1 MTDTTNRYTDT
12 SEARADIRD
21 ETMTEDRPTLHTDD
35 LLARDTGSDRSDS
48 DRSNESDDDRTPL
61 FSDPDNYR
69 NRWQA
74 IQVGFVD
81 EPRRAVEDADALV
94 AEVVQQLIDSFA
106 GERKNLEG
114 QWSRG
119 DQVSTEDLRVALRR
133 YRSFFDRL
141 LST

>member
-1 MTDTTNRYTDT
+1 MTDTTNRPDT
-12 SEARADIRD
+12 LEADSQTAVAEERQAV
-21 ETMTEDRPTLHTDD
+21 HTDD
-35 LLARDTGSDRSDS
+35 LLAGRDPSSTRSEVS
-48 DRSNESDDDRTPL
+48 SDDEHAPL
-61 FSDPDNYR
+61 FANPDDYR
-69 NRWQA
+69 QRWQA
-74 IQVGFVD
+74 VQAGFVD

-94 AEVVQQLIDSFA
+94 AEVVQQLVTSFA
-106 GERKNLEG
+106 EERKNLEG

>member
-1 MTDTTNRYTDT
+1 MTDTTNRPDT
-12 SEARADIRD
+12 L
-21 ETMTEDRPTLHTDD
+21 ETGDQTVAEERQAVHTDD
-35 LLARDTGSDRSDS
+35 LLAGRDATSGRSDVS
-48 DRSNESDDDRTPL
+48 AEDERAPL
-61 FSDPDNYR
+61 FADTDNYR
-69 NRWQA
+69 QRWQA
-74 IQVGFVD
+74 VQAGFVD

-94 AEVVQQLIDSFA
+94 ADVIQQLVTSFA
-106 GERKNLEG
+106 EERKNLEG

>member
-1 MTDTTNRYTDT
+1 MTDTTNRDTDT
-12 SEARADIRD
+12 SETRAEIRD
-21 ETMTEDRPTLHTDD
+21 ETMREDRPALHTDD
-35 LLARDTGSDRSDS
+35 LLARDTES
-48 DRSNESDDDRTPL
+48 DRSNKSDDERTPL